1 MIAAKL
7 HKKFGEELPVIT
19 WRCSERSTKTDK
31 AFYLELNQA
40 FGFPSSVKH
49 GETAFDLK
57 QRLENAIKLDTER
70 TVYRKCVLF
79 VDEAQWLL
87 EREFN
92 WLISLYNELDW
103 DGSRLIVFLVGQK
116 LEMGQMLE
124 KLRKEKSSR
133 SSVVFLHEF
142 LFFIVL
148 QAKKIWHFFCIRST
162 IILITNLEIITS

>member
-124 KLRKEKSSR
+124 KLRKEKKQQILGR
-133 SSVVFLHEF
+133 
-142 LFFIVL
+142 FFTRIFIFHSITVSDMIISP
-148 QAKKIWHFFCIRST
+148 QAASFVCP
-162 IILITNLEIITS
+162 